1 MNGKGLGLTI
11 VKNSV
16 ELMGG
21 RIQVSSTE
29 GAGTT
34 VNLWL
39 PLIQEDP
46 GENSTFEDGM
56 VSP

>member
-1 MNGKGLGLTI
+1 VNGKGLGLTI

-34 VNLWL
+34 VNLRL